1 MLKKFLIIF
10 IPIVIGTVFLISGF
24 AMYTN
29 KQDTTV
35 KYVALGDSYTIGT
48 GANENEAWPV
58 LLAKHLNNAGIK
70 TELTANPSKNGF
82 STQNLIDMELPVFDK
97 SGATFV
103 TLLIGVNDWVRE
115 VNATTYTKNLIF
127 ILDHIQKTL
136 PNKNNI
142 LLITIPD
149 FGVTPQG
156 AYYANDRDVSKGIT
170 EFNNIIKAE
179 AKKRGLPVVDIFE
192 ISKQMKDNTELTA
205 KDGLHPSAKEY
216 AVWETLIFPEAKKM
230 LSK

>member
-1 MLKKFLIIF
+1 MRKTILIF
-10 IPIVIGTVFLISGF
+10 FSCTLVILLLCFKNMDEGV
-24 AMYTN
+24 
-29 KQDTTV
+29 V

-58 LLAKHLNNAGIK
+58 LLTKHLNEAGIK
-70 TELTANPSKNGF
+70 TELVANPSKNGF

-115 VNATTYTKNLIF
+115 VNTTTYTKNLIF
-127 ILDHIQKTL
+127 ILDHVQKKL

-156 AYYANDRDVSKGIT
+156 AYFSNDRDVSKGIT

-216 AVWETLIFPEAKKM
+216 AVWEALILPEAKKM

>member
-1 MLKKFLIIF
+1 MVKKLVII
-10 IPIVIGTVFLISGF
+10 ISAVLLISGF
-24 AMYTN
+24 VMN
-29 KQDTTV
+29 SRKQDTTV

-48 GANENEAWPV
+48 GANENDAWPI
-58 LLAKHLNNAGIK
+58 LLTKHLNEAGIK
-70 TELTANPSKNGF
+70 TELVANPARNGF

-115 VNATTYTKNLIF
+115 VNTTTYAKNLAF
-127 ILDHIQKTL
+127 ILDHVQKVL

-156 AYYANDRDVSKGIT
+156 AYFANERDVSKGIT

-179 AKKRGLPVVDIFE
+179 AKKRGLAVADIFE
-192 ISKQMKDNTELTA
+192 ISKQMKDNTELTS
-205 KDGLHPSAKEY
+205 KDGLHPSAKGY
-216 AVWETLIFPEAKKM
+216 AGWESVIFPEAKKV
-230 LSK
+230 LGK

>member
-1 MLKKFLIIF
+1 MDEG
-10 IPIVIGTVFLISGF
+10 V
-24 AMYTN
+24 
-29 KQDTTV
+29 V
-35 KYVALGDSYTIGT
+35 KYIALGDSYTIGT

-58 LLAKHLNNAGIK
+58 LLTKHLKEAGIK
-70 TELTANPSKNGF
+70 TELVANPSKNGF

-115 VNATTYTKNLIF
+115 VNATSYKKNLIF
-127 ILDHIQKTL
+127 ILDHIQKKL

-156 AYYANDRDVSKGIT
+156 AYFSNDRDVSKGIT

-179 AKKRGLPVVDIFE
+179 AKKRGLSVVDIFE

-216 AVWETLIFPEAKKM
+216 AVWETLIFPEAKKL

>member
-1 MLKKFLIIF
+1 MRKALLIFFSCIVAIF
-10 IPIVIGTVFLISGF
+10 CLCFKNMDEGV
-24 AMYTN
+24 
-29 KQDTTV
+29 V
-35 KYVALGDSYTIGT
+35 KYIALGDSYTIGT

-58 LLAKHLNNAGIK
+58 LLTKHLNEAGLK
-70 TELTANPSKNGF
+70 TELVANPSKNGF

-97 SGATFV
+97 SGATFA

-115 VNATTYTKNLIF
+115 VNASTYTKNLIY
-127 ILDHIQKTL
+127 ILDHVQKKL

-156 AYYANDRDVSKGIT
+156 AYFSNDRDVSKGIT

-179 AKKRGLPVVDIFE
+179 AKKRGLPLVDIFE

-216 AVWETLIFPEAKKM
+216 AIWETLIFPEAKK
-230 LSK
+230 LLGK

>member
-1 MLKKFLIIF
+1 MDDG
-10 IPIVIGTVFLISGF
+10 V
-24 AMYTN
+24 
-29 KQDTTV
+29 V

-48 GANENEAWPV
+48 GANPNDAWPV
-58 LLAKHLNNAGIK
+58 LLTQHLNDAGIK
-70 TELTANPSKNGF
+70 TELVANPSKNGF

-97 SGATFV
+97 SGAIFV

-127 ILDHIQKTL
+127 ILDHVQKTL

-142 LLITIPD
+142 LLVTIPD

-156 AYYANDRDVSKGIT
+156 AYFTNDRDVSKGLT

-179 AKKRGLPVVDIFE
+179 AKKRGLTVVDIFE

-216 AVWETLIFPEAKKM
+216 ALWETLIFPEAKKM

>member
-1 MLKKFLIIF
+1 MDEG
-10 IPIVIGTVFLISGF
+10 V
-24 AMYTN
+24 
-29 KQDTTV
+29 V
-35 KYVALGDSYTIGT
+35 KYIALGDSYTIGT

-58 LLAKHLNNAGIK
+58 LLTKHLNEAGLK
-70 TELTANPSKNGF
+70 TELVANPSKNGF

-127 ILDHIQKTL
+127 ILDHVQKKL

-156 AYYANDRDVSKGIT
+156 AYFSNDRDVSKGIT

-179 AKKRGLPVVDIFE
+179 AKKRGLQVVDIFE

-216 AVWETLIFPEAKKM
+216 AIWETLIFPEAKK
-230 LSK
+230 LLGK

>member
-1 MLKKFLIIF
+1 MRKTILIFFSCTLAILFLCF
-10 IPIVIGTVFLISGF
+10 KNMDEGV
-24 AMYTN
+24 
-29 KQDTTV
+29 V
-35 KYVALGDSYTIGT
+35 KYIALGDSYTIGT
-48 GANENEAWPV
+48 GANANEAWPV
-58 LLAKHLNNAGIK
+58 LLTKHLNDAGIK
-70 TELTANPSKNGF
+70 TELVANPSKNGF

-127 ILDHIQKTL
+127 ILDHVQKKL

-156 AYYANDRDVSKGIT
+156 AYFSNDRDVSKGIT

-179 AKKRGLPVVDIFE
+179 AKKRGLPLVDIFE

-216 AVWETLIFPEAKKM
+216 ALWETLILPEAKKL

>member
-1 MLKKFLIIF
+1 MRKALLIFFSCIVAIF
-10 IPIVIGTVFLISGF
+10 CLCFKNMDEGV
-24 AMYTN
+24 
-29 KQDTTV
+29 V
-35 KYVALGDSYTIGT
+35 KYIALGDSYTIGT

-58 LLAKHLNNAGIK
+58 LLTKHLNEAGLK
-70 TELTANPSKNGF
+70 TELVANPSKNGF

-115 VNATTYTKNLIF
+115 VNASTYTKNLIY
-127 ILDHIQKTL
+127 ILDHVQKKL

-156 AYYANDRDVSKGIT
+156 AYFSNDRDVSKGIT

-216 AVWETLIFPEAKKM
+216 AVWETLILPEAKKL

>member
-1 MLKKFLIIF
+1 MDEG
-10 IPIVIGTVFLISGF
+10 V
-24 AMYTN
+24 
-29 KQDTTV
+29 V
-35 KYVALGDSYTIGT
+35 KYIALGDSYTIGT
-48 GANENEAWPV
+48 GANANEAWPV
-58 LLAKHLNNAGIK
+58 LLTKHLNDAGIK
-70 TELTANPSKNGF
+70 TELVANPSKNGF

-127 ILDHIQKTL
+127 ILDHVQKKL

-156 AYYANDRDVSKGIT
+156 AYFSNDRDVSKGIT

-179 AKKRGLPVVDIFE
+179 AKKRGLPLVDIFE

-216 AVWETLIFPEAKKM
+216 ALWETLILPEAKKL

>member
-1 MLKKFLIIF
+1 MRKPLIIF
-10 IPIVIGTVFLISGF
+10 FSCTLAILFLCFKNMDDGV
-24 AMYTN
+24 
-29 KQDTTV
+29 V

-48 GANENEAWPV
+48 GANPNEAWPV
-58 LLAKHLNNAGIK
+58 LLTKHLNDAGIK
-70 TELTANPSKNGF
+70 TELVANPSKNGF

-115 VNATTYTKNLIF
+115 VNATTYAKNLIY
-127 ILDHIQKTL
+127 ILDHVQKAL

-142 LLITIPD
+142 LLVTIPD

-156 AYYANDRDVSKGIT
+156 AYFANDRDVTKGLT
-170 EFNNIIKAE
+170 EFNNIIKTE
-179 AKKRGLPVVDIFE
+179 AKKRGLTVVDIFE
-192 ISKQMKDNTELTA
+192 ISKQMKDNAELTA

-216 AVWETLIFPEAKKM
+216 AVWETLIFPEAKKI